1 MSLASRVANLFSGS
15 PAVERERSKLNF
27 GDDGL
32 SNEEIVFADRQ
43 SRLHATKSDAMAQK
57 DVKEEG
63 RPPYLHVRSG
73 CASLW
78 VMKWHA
84 DLYRL

>member
-32 SNEEIVFADRQ
+32 SDEELGFAHRQ
-43 SRLHATKSDAMAQK
+43 SRLHAAESDAMAQK
-57 DVKEEG
+57 DVKEEA

-73 CASLW
+73 CALYGLW
-78 VMKWHA
+78 KRI
-84 DLYRL
+84 LIFYRL

>member
-15 PAVERERSKLNF
+15 PAAERERNKLNF

-32 SNEEIVFADRQ
+32 SNEDLGFAYRQ
-43 SRLHATKSDAMAQK
+43 SRLHAAESDAMAQK

-63 RPPYLHVRSG
+63 RPPYLHVRPG

-78 VMKWHA
+78 FMNTHA
-84 DLYRL
+84 DFYRL

>member
-32 SNEEIVFADRQ
+32 SDEEIGFAHRQ
-43 SRLHATKSDAMAQK
+43 SRLHATESDDMAQE
-57 DVKEEG
+57 DVAEEA

-73 CASLW
+73 CTHGL
-78 VMKWHA
+78 
-84 DLYRL
+84 

>member
-32 SNEEIVFADRQ
+32 SDEELGVAHRQ
-43 SRLHATKSDAMAQK
+43 SRLHAAESDAMAQK
-57 DVKEEG
+57 DVTEEG

-73 CASLW
+73 CARYG
-78 VMKWHA
+78 VMETHA

>member
-32 SNEEIVFADRQ
+32 SDEDLGFADRQ
-43 SRLHATKSDAMAQK
+43 SRLHAAESDAMAQK
-57 DVKEEG
+57 DVTEEG
-63 RPPYLHVRSG
+63 RPPYLHVRPG
-73 CASLW
+73 CASLGYGI
-78 VMKWHA
+78 A
-84 DLYRL
+84 Y